1 MNNNDYSIIKCR
13 LKNELCELL
22 KLILDELNLKQ
33 QDFLESQIKDFIF
46 ANSHIILDKTKKDK
60 K

>member
-1 MNNNDYSIIKCR
+1 
-13 LKNELCELL
+13 LCELL